1 MTDQQDVDDIESTAI
16 DTAATAI
23 VADANETEAVPL
35 AWSDGDD
42 PPEVSE
48 YRPPSRLTSRLLWVA
63 MVAVVIGG
71 GSAIYYTIHRD
82 SQRTQEGIRQPQAA
96 PPPPAKPLLNGTYR
110 IDYDW
115 ERTTAR
121 NNKRQGGGVVHWDH
135 TGMPASTW
143 LAFRSACTEM
153 DCIATGIRLDNQN
166 HEKAATPEV
175 RGVLRLV
182 NGVWQDMT
190 PTQVQAQATYTDDG
204 SAACTAWQ
212 SVRFNLEPRP
222 DGTFRGD
229 RIQSTD
235 TNECGNQGDTIVT
248 PITATRVGGVPPG
261 VLDNAEQSS
270 APASSSPAP
279 SSIVTVTAT
288 PQPAPQAA
296 PAPWQAA
303 PDPDLLFLNLV
314 SQIPVTITDSAVLTA
329 SGRSICGD
337 LQHGMT
343 PAQVAAANVGNNGMT
358 FAQTSAIV
366 NAAITAFCPQYAG

>member
-1 MTDQQDVDDIESTAI
+1 
-16 DTAATAI
+16 
-23 VADANETEAVPL
+23 
-35 AWSDGDD
+35 
-42 PPEVSE
+42 
-48 YRPPSRLTSRLLWVA
+48 
-63 MVAVVIGG
+63 
-71 GSAIYYTIHRD
+71 
-82 SQRTQEGIRQPQAA
+82 
-96 PPPPAKPLLNGTYR
+96 
-110 IDYDW
+110 
-115 ERTTAR
+115 
-121 NNKRQGGGVVHWDH
+121 
-135 TGMPASTW
+135 MPASTW

-261 VLDNAEQSS
+261 VLDNAERSS

-366 NAAITAFCPQYAG
+366 NAAITAFCPNTLAEHEKSPAVSEPQNALRLDETAGLVFRGLSTSVMVGGLALTPRGGDCFLGGTGCRWDRRSRRSLQPRHR

>member
-82 SQRTQEGIRQPQAA
+82 SQRTQEGIRSRK
-96 PPPPAKPLLNGTYR
+96 PPATPAKPLLNGTYR

-115 ERTTAR
+115 ERTTAPTTNAKAR
-121 NNKRQGGGVVHWDH
+121 VVHWDH

-166 HEKAATPEV
+166 HEKAATPK
-175 RGVLRLV
+175 
-182 NGVWQDMT
+182 
-190 PTQVQAQATYTDDG
+190 
-204 SAACTAWQ
+204 
-212 SVRFNLEPRP
+212 LE
-222 DGTFRGD
+222 
-229 RIQSTD
+229 
-235 TNECGNQGDTIVT
+235 EYCV
-248 PITATRVGGVPPG
+248 
-261 VLDNAEQSS
+261 SS
-270 APASSSPAP
+270 
-279 SSIVTVTAT
+279 
-288 PQPAPQAA
+288 
-296 PAPWQAA
+296 
-303 PDPDLLFLNLV
+303 
-314 SQIPVTITDSAVLTA
+314 TA
-329 SGRSICGD
+329 SGK
-337 LQHGMT
+337 T
-343 PAQVAAANVGNNGMT
+343 
-358 FAQTSAIV
+358 
-366 NAAITAFCPQYAG
+366 